1 MAHNF
6 FNPNVATDIKARD
19 VAQIPYKEGQ
29 FLMTSD
35 TNSIYY
41 DFAEGRK
48 RLTDII
54 ELDTEAQR
62 QAILV
67 PISKFYF
74 VKDTGKLWRYNNG
87 DWLDMTKGGGGGT
100 RSVHITLTVAGWGS
114 NVQYVVPVEGLTAD
128 QNGVVGLSQD
138 ISQAEREAAASAD
151 MYVSDQADG
160 SFTITRGGDKPT
172 RDIPITLIL
181 FE

>member
-1 MAHNF
+1 MAHNYF
-6 FNPNVATDIKARD
+6 DPNVTTDIKARD
-19 VAQIPYKEGQ
+19 IAQIPYKEGQ

-41 DFAEGRK
+41 DFADGRK

-62 QAILV
+62 QAILT

-87 DWLDMTKGGGGGT
+87 DWLDMTNSGGGGS
-100 RSVHITLTVAGWGS
+100 RAVHITLATAVWGDS
-114 NVQYVVPVEGLTAD
+114 VQYVVSVEGLT
-128 QNGVVGLSQD
+128 
-138 ISQAEREAAASAD
+138 AEREAAASAD
-151 MYVSDQADG
+151 MYVSDQTDG